1 MTPNSERLS
10 GVVAVV
16 TGGSRGLGAAAH
28 YLHLDVS
35 PQAGL
40 QVLAGYSAYGA
51 SKWGLR
57 GSDASSYMTG
67 AELTVDGG
75 ASAGRIPI
83 VSP

>member
-1 MTPNSERLS
+1 MTPNPARLS

-16 TGGSRGLGAAAH
+16 TGC
-28 YLHLDVS
+28 
-35 PQAGL
+35 P
-40 QVLAGYSAYGA
+40 YGA

-57 GSDASSYMTG
+57 GADASPYMTG
-67 AELTVDGG
+67 AELAVDGG